1 MPDPYASLVQLK
13 AELGITDLARD
24 TILTRKL
31 KAASRAVNGYCKR
44 VEDGFWLAETATTR
58 VFDMAG
64 RLDETGRTVWVDD
77 IGSLTDLAIGTGTAG
92 AFTAVTG
99 FDTTVGNQ
107 LAGGRAIES
116 IYLPG
121 GWPSWSGLQLQVT
134 ARWGWPAVPDD
145 VVEATII
152 EAVRLYKRKDTP
164 EGVFGSADWGAVRMT
179 RYDPDYVSLLQPYV
193 RQVC

>member
-1 MPDPYASLVQLK
+1 MPDPYASLTQLK
-13 AELGITDLARD
+13 AELGITDAARD

-31 KAASRAVNGYCKR
+31 KAASKAVNGYCKR
-44 VEDGFWLAETATTR
+44 VEDGFWLASSATTR
-58 VFDMAG
+58 VFDLAG
-64 RLDETGRTVWVDD
+64 QILDAKTVMVDD
-77 IGSLTDLAIGTGTAG
+77 IGSLSDLAIGTGTAG

-99 FDTTVGNQ
+99 YDTTVGNQ
-107 LAGGRAIES
+107 LAVGRAIES

-121 GWPSWSGLQLQVT
+121 GWPAWSGLQLQVT

-145 VVEATII
+145 VIEATII

-164 EGVFGSADWGAVRMT
+164 EGVFGSADWGAIRMT
-179 RYDPDYVSLLQPYV
+179 RHDPDFCVLLQPYV